1 MGNIKTR
8 DIIILTVLLIFL
20 VNFVFSRY
28 IYAPI
33 GKKIKTTKNQI
44 IELDNQIA
52 SNISTFGNLIK
63 IPEDLK
69 RLRKS
74 IMDQKVKNIL
84 LHEKVKTA
92 DEVSDILK
100 TFLLE
105 SGIDIERISLVSSN
119 FTDGVYTYDFQL
131 NFKTNSINLVRFIDK
146 VENTVSFMDISSYS
160 IKNGT
165 KYMDVS
171 MSIKSKY
178 LGKQ

>member
-1 MGNIKTR
+1 MDKIKTR
-8 DIIILTVLLIFL
+8 DIVILAVLLIFL
-20 VNFVFSRY
+20 VDYVFARY
-28 IYAPI
+28 IYEPI
-33 GKKIKTTKNQI
+33 SQKIKTTKNQI
-44 IELDNQIA
+44 IDVDNQIA
-52 SNISTFGNLIK
+52 SNISTFNNLIK

-74 IMDQKVKNIL
+74 ILEQKVKNIL

-105 SGIDIERISLVSSN
+105 SGIDIDKVSLTSSN
-119 FTDGVYTYDFQL
+119 ITDGVYTYEFQL
-131 NFKTNSINLVRFIDK
+131 NFKTNSLNLVRFIDK

>member
-1 MGNIKTR
+1 MDKIKTR
-8 DIIILTVLLIFL
+8 DIVILAVLLIFL
-20 VNFVFSRY
+20 VDYVFARY
-28 IYAPI
+28 IYEPI
-33 GKKIKTTKNQI
+33 SQKIKTTKNQI
-44 IELDNQIA
+44 IDVDNQIA
-52 SNISTFGNLIK
+52 SNIGTFNNLIK

-74 IMDQKVKNIL
+74 ILEQKIKNIL

-105 SGIDIERISLVSSN
+105 SGIDIDKVSLTSSN
-119 FTDGVYTYDFQL
+119 ITDGVYTYEFQL
-131 NFKTNSINLVRFIDK
+131 NFKTNSLNLVRFIDK

>member
-1 MGNIKTR
+1 MDKIKTR

-20 VNFVFSRY
+20 VDYVFVRY
-28 IYAPI
+28 VYGPI
-33 GKKIKTTKNQI
+33 KQDISATKNQI
-44 IELDNQIA
+44 IDLDNQIA
-52 SNISTFGNLIK
+52 TNISTFNNLIK
-63 IPEDLK
+63 NPDDLK

-74 IMDQKVKNIL
+74 LMEQKIKNIL

-92 DEVSDILK
+92 DEISDILK

-105 SGIDIERISLVSSN
+105 SGIEIDKVSLTSSN
-119 FTDGVYTYDFQL
+119 ITDGIYTYEFQL
-131 NFKTNSINLVRFIDK
+131 NFRTSSLNLVRFIDK

-171 MSIKSKY
+171 MSVKSKY